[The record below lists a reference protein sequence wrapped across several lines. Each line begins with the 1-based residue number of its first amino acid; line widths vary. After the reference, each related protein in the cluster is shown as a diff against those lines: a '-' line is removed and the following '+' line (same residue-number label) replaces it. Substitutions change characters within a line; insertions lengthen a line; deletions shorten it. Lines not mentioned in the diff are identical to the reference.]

1 MLPRAKDFVLKVFS
15 DFSADDCPTMA
26 AALAYGTI
34 FSLPSLLLIV
44 IFIAG
49 LVLGPDAASGQIQA
63 QLTKTIGPQAA
74 GQIQT
79 MVHNI
84 AINRRGGIIATVL
97 GVIGLLVSASSVVM
111 QLQQSL
117 NRAWDVTQSGNGI
130 MQVIM
135 QRVRSGLLIAGAGI
149 LTLASLGVGTA
160 IAGVA
165 RLIPFPGAAHA
176 GDFISSAIIFALIFG
191 AILKI
196 MPDVKLQWRDVLLG
210 GFFIAVLFE
219 IGKFLIGLYLGHAV
233 KASAYGAA
241 GSLAMILLWTYYSA
255 LVFLLGVEFTQ
266 VWVHW
271 RRGHVEAKPGA
282 KIIENGARAKTG

>member
-1 MLPRAKDFVLKVFS
+1 MLSRVKQFILEVFS
-15 DFSADDCPTMA
+15 EFSDDDCPTMA

-63 QLTKTIGPQAA
+63 QLTKTIGAQAG

-84 AINRRGGIIATVL
+84 ALNRRGGIIATIL
-97 GVIGLLVSASSVVM
+97 GVIGLLVSATSVVA

-117 NRAWDVTQSGNGI
+117 NRAWDVTRTGGGI
-130 MQVIM
+130 THVIM
-135 QRVRSGLLIAGAGI
+135 QRARSGLLVAGAGV
-149 LTLASLGVGTA
+149 LTLASLAVGA
-160 IAGVA
+160 VIAGVA
-165 RLIPFPGAAHA
+165 RHIPFPGAAHA
-176 GDFISSAIIFALIFG
+176 GDFITSIIVFTLIFG

-196 MPDVKLQWRDVLLG
+196 MPDVKLGWRDVLVG
-210 GFFIAVLFE
+210 GLFIAVLFE

-266 VWVHW
+266 VWVRW
-271 RRGHVEAKPGA
+271 RRGRVEAKPGA
-282 KIIENGARAKTG
+282 KITRAAAVGSP